1 MIHISPKTIKY
12 FSKKHSAQHTKFKT
26 NKNSTLESIP
36 KKSSIQSKQRSFF
49 LSDGAKSKFQ
59 KVKSNYI
66 PRGAE
71 FLRPKFIN
79 HRKRR
84 TRIEKQ
90 TKRTL
95 ERQRETRLVWSKEQE
110 FRMQIGMN
118 LIFGNRRRVG
128 WNLIFGEQ

>member
-12 FSKKHSAQHTKFKT
+12 LSKKHSAKHTKLKT

-59 KVKSNYI
+59 KVKSNYVPI
-66 PRGAE
+66 GAE

-79 HRKRR
+79 HLKG
-84 TRIEKQ
+84 
-90 TKRTL
+90 
-95 ERQRETRLVWSKEQE
+95 EQE
-110 FRMQIGMN
+110 LKSKRKEHLN
-118 LIFGNRRRVG
+118 ANVKHV
-128 WNLIFGEQ
+128 